1 MTGILVFLKKR
12 LAILRGQFFKL
23 KCRAMKRNIKI
34 GTGLILNKKLGIKG
48 AGRVEIGNN
57 CVVEGILGDKHRYVT
72 LYTHCPNAIIRI
84 GHNARLYGTRISSR
98 FAILIGDD
106 VLIEHAGVAD
116 TDFHTIDRSRKTPP
130 SECIE
135 RCQVVIGNRVAIG
148 DGSII
153 GKGVHIGN
161 DTIIAPGSVVTS
173 AMPDMCF
180 AAGNPAKVIH
190 RQTLTDNDRD

>member
-12 LAILRGQFFKL
+12 LAIFRGQLFKL
-23 KCRAMKRNIKI
+23 KCRAMKPNIKI

-48 AGRVEIGNN
+48 TGRVEIGNN
-57 CVVEGILGDKHRYVT
+57 CVIEGIVGDKHRYVT
-72 LYTHCPNAIIRI
+72 LYTHCPNAIIRV
-84 GHNARLYGTRISSR
+84 GNNVRLYGARISSR
-98 FAILIGDD
+98 FAILIGDE

-116 TDFHTIDRSRKTPP
+116 TDFHTIDRNRKPST

-135 RCQVVIGNRVAIG
+135 RCQVVIGNRAAIG
-148 DGSII
+148 SGSII

-161 DTIIAPGSVVTS
+161 DAIIAPGSVVTG
-173 AMPDMCF
+173 AIPDMCF
-180 AAGNPAKVIH
+180 AAGNPAKIIH